1 MAELF
6 LQIHIPTKNAE
17 NRVLRGYSRGI
28 NLYFEL
34 HIWPV
39 QQQKFILFVTD
50 VSMHSELLQLLLS
63 VKHPFI
69 LTCVSPTKEMLF
81 FFSVRLRSFDQ
92 YSKKNIIRTGYIVTG
107 P

>member
-17 NRVLRGYSRGI
+17 KRVSRGYSRGI

-39 QQQKFILFVTD
+39 QQQKFIFFGTD
-50 VSMHSELLQLLLS
+50 VSMHSELLQLLMS

-81 FFSVRLRSFDQ
+81 FSVRLRSFDE
-92 YSKKNIIRTGYIVTG
+92 YSMKNIIRTGYIVMG